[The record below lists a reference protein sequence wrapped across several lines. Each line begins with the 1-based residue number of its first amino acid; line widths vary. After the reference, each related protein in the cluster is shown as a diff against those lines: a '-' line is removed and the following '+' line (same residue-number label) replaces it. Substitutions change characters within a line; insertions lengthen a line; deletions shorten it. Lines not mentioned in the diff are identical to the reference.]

1 MPIALAGLAA
11 GRRGGIAKAARGTA
25 GAGRAGRVVLAGVAA
40 TPAKRAA
47 AVLVA
52 ATVFATVA
60 ARPAHRALALQYSI
74 QQTSGSACPVKQITH
89 CFRRKRIILP
99 IRKVLFTKL
108 YF

>member
-11 GRRGGIAKAARGTA
+11 GRRGGIAKAAGGTA

-40 TPAKRAA
+40 APAKRAA

-60 ARPAHRALALQYSI
+60 ARPAHRALALQYTTNI
-74 QQTSGSACPVKQITH
+74 RLHVPCQTNHPLFQKKENHSANT
-89 CFRRKRIILP
+89 
-99 IRKVLFTKL
+99 
-108 YF
+108 